1 LSEQDG
7 LFLAIKP
14 KRGVS
19 EKEIGGTADEKTK
32 QEPGSLSEFF
42 GSRGFWFFFPVK
54 KNINPLAMRV
64 FFVSF
69 F

>member
-19 EKEIGGTADEKTK
+19 EKEVGETANEETK
-32 QEPGSLSEFF
+32 QMLESLSEFF

-54 KNINPLAMRV
+54 KNKKLLVQRALLK
-64 FFVSF
+64 
-69 F
+69 